1 MNVTVVLCCDCSLLD
16 SSVLLATTYIYTDIK
31 CNKLEKETLM
41 AYFLAKTDPKT
52 YSIDDLERD
61 RTTVWDGV
69 RSAAALLAIRAMHPD
84 DEVLI
89 YHSQG
94 EAAIVGLAQVVS
106 EPRPDPNDPKSWVV
120 DIAFIRRFTQP
131 ITLHEIKESHSFDD
145 WALVRQ
151 GRLSTM
157 SVPENVVAWLKE
169 KKAL

>member
-1 MNVTVVLCCDCSLLD
+1 
-16 SSVLLATTYIYTDIK
+16 
-31 CNKLEKETLM
+31 M

-61 RTTVWDGV
+61 KTTVWDGV
-69 RSAAALLAIRAMHPD
+69 RSAAALLAIRAMHPG

-94 EAAIVGLAQVVS
+94 EAAIVGLARVVS
-106 EPRPDPNDPKSWVV
+106 EPRIDPNDPKSWVV
-120 DIAFIRRFTQP
+120 DMTFVRRLRQAV
-131 ITLHEIKESHSFDD
+131 TLHEIKESHLFDD

-157 SVPENVVAWLKE
+157 SVPENVVTWLKE
-169 KKAL
+169 KKVM

>member
-1 MNVTVVLCCDCSLLD
+1 MLCLWPCRLVSLSGD
-16 SSVLLATTYIYTDIK
+16 YILYTDIK
-31 CNKLEKETLM
+31 GNKLKKETLM

-69 RSAAALLAIRAMHPD
+69 RSAAALLAIRAMHKG

-120 DIAFIRRFTQP
+120 DITFVRRFTLP
-131 ITLHEIKESHSFDD
+131 ITLHEIKESRLFDD

-157 SVPENVVAWLKE
+157 SVPGDVVAWLKE
-169 KKAL
+169 KKVL

>member
-1 MNVTVVLCCDCSLLD
+1 
-16 SSVLLATTYIYTDIK
+16 
-31 CNKLEKETLM
+31 M

-61 RTTVWDGV
+61 KTTVWDGV
-69 RSAAALLAIRAMHPD
+69 RSAAALLSIRAMHTGD
-84 DEVLI
+84 GVLI

-94 EAAIVGLAQVVS
+94 EAAIVGLARVVS

-120 DIAFIRRFTQP
+120 DMKFVRRLSQP
-131 ITLHEIKESHSFDD
+131 ITLHEIKESHLFDD

-157 SVPENVVAWLKE
+157 SVPENVLVWLEE

>member
-1 MNVTVVLCCDCSLLD
+1 
-16 SSVLLATTYIYTDIK
+16 
-31 CNKLEKETLM
+31 M
-41 AYFLAKTDPKT
+41 AYFLAKTDPTT

-61 RTTVWDGV
+61 KTTVWDGV
-69 RSAAALLAIRAMHPD
+69 RSAAALLAIRAMHPG

-94 EAAIVGLAQVVS
+94 DAAIVGLAQVVS
-106 EPRPDPNDPKSWVV
+106 EPRIDPNDPKSWVV
-120 DIAFIRRFTQP
+120 NITYVRRLSQP
-131 ITLHEIKESHSFDD
+131 VTLREIKESHLFDD

-157 SVPENVVAWLKE
+157 SVPDKVASWLKE

>member
-1 MNVTVVLCCDCSLLD
+1 
-16 SSVLLATTYIYTDIK
+16 
-31 CNKLEKETLM
+31 M

-52 YSIDDLERD
+52 YSIEDLEREK
-61 RTTVWDGV
+61 TTVWDGV
-69 RSAAALLAIRAMHPD
+69 RSAAALLAIRAMHTG

-94 EAAIVGLAQVVS
+94 EAAIVGLARVVS
-106 EPRPDPNDPKSWVV
+106 EPRVDPNDPKSWVV
-120 DIAFIRRFTQP
+120 DMTFVRKLSSP
-131 ITLHEIKESHSFDD
+131 VTLREIKESHLFDD

-169 KKAL
+169 KKALQ

>member
-1 MNVTVVLCCDCSLLD
+1 
-16 SSVLLATTYIYTDIK
+16 
-31 CNKLEKETLM
+31 M
-41 AYFLAKTDPKT
+41 AYFLAKTDPTT

-61 RTTVWDGV
+61 KTTVWDGV
-69 RSAAALLAIRAMHPD
+69 RSAAALLAIRAMHPG

-94 EAAIVGLAQVVS
+94 EAAIVGLARVVS
-106 EPRPDPNDPKSWVV
+106 EPRIDPNDPKSWVV
-120 DIAFIRRFTQP
+120 DITYVRRLSQP
-131 ITLHEIKESHSFDD
+131 VTLREIKESHLFDD

-157 SVPENVVAWLKE
+157 SVPDKVASWLKE

>member
-1 MNVTVVLCCDCSLLD
+1 M
-16 SSVLLATTYIYTDIK
+16 
-31 CNKLEKETLM
+31 M

-52 YSIDDLERD
+52 YSIDDLERG

-94 EAAIVGLAQVVS
+94 EAAIVGLARIAS
-106 EPRPDPNDPKSWVV
+106 EPRPDPNDSKSWVV
-120 DIAFIRRFTQP
+120 DIEYIRRFTQP

>member
-1 MNVTVVLCCDCSLLD
+1 M
-16 SSVLLATTYIYTDIK
+16 
-31 CNKLEKETLM
+31 M

-69 RSAAALLAIRAMHPD
+69 RSAAALLAIRAMHPG

-94 EAAIVGLAQVVS
+94 EAAIVGLARIAS
-106 EPRPDPNDPKSWVV
+106 EPRPDPNDSKSWVV
-120 DIAFIRRFTQP
+120 DIEYIRRFTQP
-131 ITLHEIKESHSFDD
+131 IALREIKESHLFDD

-157 SVPENVVAWLKE
+157 SVPDNVVMWLKE
-169 KKAL
+169 KKIL